1 MTELV
6 QHTGSNELA
15 ADMEYARVVSSGA
28 MLPAQYRGKPADIL
42 IAMGLGRA
50 MGLSPAES
58 LYRIHVI
65 QGRPTASAELIAAN
79 VRKAGH
85 ILRVKGDETSARAVI
100 IRSDDPDFEFESTWN
115 LDRAKRLGLAGK
127 DGWQKQPG
135 TMMRWRA
142 ITEVARLA
150 CPEALYGV
158 AYVAEEIDDA
168 PRATTNRVS
177 ADDFLGQPAEHV
189 VTERVEEPTPPPGED
204 VQDADVV
211 DEPEVD
217 PRLTRRMFAAF
228 SAAGFTEDARTEEG
242 RTRRLAYIAQII
254 GRQVGS
260 SKELTGPEVSQVVA
274 ALEADAQEQAGGD
287 QA

>member
-1 MTELV
+1 MTDIV
-6 QHTGSNELA
+6 PAAQSSELA

-28 MLPAQYRGKPADIL
+28 MLPTQYRGKPADIL

-85 ILRVKGDETSARAVI
+85 LLRVKGDETSARAVI
-100 IRSDDPDFEFESTWN
+100 IRSDDPDFEFESVW
-115 LDRAKRLGLAGK
+115 DMERAKRLGLAGK

-158 AYVAEEIDDA
+158 AYVAEEIGDL
-168 PRATTNRVS
+168 PRTETTTTRVS
-177 ADDFLGQPAEHV
+177 ADDFLQTSAQP
-189 VTERVEEPTPPPGED
+189 EP
-204 VQDADVV
+204 VADVTDAEV
-211 DEPEVD
+211 LEDEPQPE
-217 PRLTRRMFAAF
+217 PKLSARNRGRLFALFTQKGAPESEQLAF
-228 SAAGFTEDARTEEG
+228 IARVIG
-242 RTRRLAYIAQII
+242 RTPTHRDAINEDEFAR
-254 GRQVGS
+254 
-260 SKELTGPEVSQVVA
+260 VVHQ
-274 ALEADAQEQAGGD
+274 LESLPDAQGGPD
-287 QA
+287 A

>member
-1 MTELV
+1 MTDIV
-6 QHTGSNELA
+6 QHNGSNELA
-15 ADMEYARVVSSGA
+15 ADMAYAKVVSSGA

-168 PRATTNRVS
+168 PRQSAPTRVT
-177 ADDFLGQPAEHV
+177 ADDFLPQSQPAEHV
-189 VTERVEEPTPPPGED
+189 VPDDVEPVTAPPGED
-204 VQDADVV
+204 VQDAEVV
-211 DEPEVD
+211 DEPVD

-228 SAAGFTEDARTEEG
+228 TAAGFTEDARSEAG
-242 RTRRLAYIAQII
+242 RTRRLTYISQIV
-254 GRQVGS
+254 GRDIAS
-260 SKELTGPEVSQVVA
+260 SKELTGPEVAKVVD
-274 ALEADAQEQAGGD
+274 ALEQDAQEQ
-287 QA
+287 Q

>member
-1 MTELV
+1 MTTEVVTYQPQTEL
-6 QHTGSNELA
+6 QS
-15 ADMEYARVVSSGA
+15 DMEYARVVSSGA
-28 MLPAQYRGKPADIL
+28 MLPTQYRGKPADIL

-100 IRSDDPDFEFESTWN
+100 IRSDDPDFEFDSVWN
-115 LDRAKRLGLAGK
+115 LDRAKKLGLSDK
-127 DGWQKQPG
+127 DGWKKQPG

-158 AYVAEEIDDA
+158 TYVREELDDLPTETTVTRVTASDFGAAPADVVESEAVAEE
-168 PRATTNRVS
+168 RADT
-177 ADDFLGQPAEHV
+177 QPAEPMTAKTRGHMFALFN
-189 VTERVEEPTPPPGED
+189 ELGIGED
-204 VQDADVV
+204 DQRAGIARIVGHPIESRGD
-211 DEPEVD
+211 
-217 PRLTRRMFAAF
+217 LTESEAA
-228 SAAGFTEDARTEEG
+228 
-242 RTRRLAYIAQII
+242 
-254 GRQVGS
+254 
-260 SKELTGPEVSQVVA
+260 QVVNRLKVKKA
-274 ALEADAQEQAGGD
+274 ELDAGAEPVEPGLFEGEQA
-287 QA
+287 